1 MLDMKLNRSDI
12 TGTKRTRVGTK
23 FTKSTSW
30 RQSNL
35 NENANTPTQFY
46 SFFFKNSAE
55 IIDIFSWCSCRC
67 P

>member
-1 MLDMKLNRSDI
+1 MLDMKLNRFDI
-12 TGTKRTRVGTK
+12 MGNKRTQVWYQIY
-23 FTKSTSW
+23 KSTSW

-35 NENANTPTQFY
+35 NENASTPTQFY
-46 SFFFKNSAE
+46 SSFFKNSAE